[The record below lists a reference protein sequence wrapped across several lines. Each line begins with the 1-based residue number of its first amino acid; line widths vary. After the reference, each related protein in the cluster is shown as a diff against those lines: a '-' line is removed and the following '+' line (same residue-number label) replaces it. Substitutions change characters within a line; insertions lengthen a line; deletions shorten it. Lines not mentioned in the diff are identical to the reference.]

1 MKIKEGFILRQ
12 VADSFIVVAV
22 GKAVKNF
29 KGIINLN
36 ETGAL
41 LWSELEKGADEQALV
56 QTLLNEYEGV
66 TEEVAKIDVSAFV
79 AKLME
84 AGLLD

>member
-29 KGIINLN
+29 KGIININ

-66 TEEVAKIDVSAFV
+66 TEEVAKRDVSAFV

>member
-1 MKIKEGFILRQ
+1 MTTPSKSNAIR
-12 VADSFIVVAV
+12 
-22 GKAVKNF
+22 
-29 KGIINLN
+29 
-36 ETGAL
+36 TL

-66 TEEVAKIDVSAFV
+66 TEEVAKRDVSAFV